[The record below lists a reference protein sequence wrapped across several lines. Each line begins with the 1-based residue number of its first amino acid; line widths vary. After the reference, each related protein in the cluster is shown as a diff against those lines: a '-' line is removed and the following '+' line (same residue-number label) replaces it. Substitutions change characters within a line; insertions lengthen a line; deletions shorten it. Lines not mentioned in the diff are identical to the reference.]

1 MTSVYV
7 REQGAMV
14 RKRGERLVISK
25 QGQTI
30 EEFPLNQVQQVVL
43 LGNVQITTQ
52 TMVALVQRQVD
63 VAFLSSYGKFR
74 LRLEADSSGHVDLR
88 QQQLRQKDGGSLT
101 LPVARAIVD
110 AKIHNQRV
118 VLQRQTRRMDAGGR
132 SDGVVF
138 PRDRG

>member
-30 EEFPLNQVQQVVL
+30 EEFPMNQVQQVVL

-52 TMVALVQRQVD
+52 TMVALVQRQGFVTI
-63 VAFLSSYGKFR
+63 
-74 LRLEADSSGHVDLR
+74 EALA
-88 QQQLRQKDGGSLT
+88 QQFGVTPQTIRRDINELAAEG
-101 LPVARAIVD
+101 
-110 AKIHNQRV
+110 
-118 VLQRQTRRMDAGGR
+118 VLQRTQAAE
-132 SDGVVF
+132 
-138 PRDRG
+138 PR